1 MPLIKRLGDK
11 FGITVEGVQEEIKDN
26 LNPEPEKKTFSW
38 KNFLENVQELPNPLN
53 PLDTPTTFFREQLEK
68 KLEEEGKLNE
78 QDADSWIDSVRKG
91 INAGEAR
98 IAYSV
103 ADLLFGGLDL
113 ALDTN
118 TLKKVDEIYNNLKP
132 EQPEDTIGEITSLL
146 VEYGLPGSAI
156 LKIGGRLRKIIPGAR
171 KLTNYLSK
179 NKFTNI
185 AQRAV
190 GFGSLGAATD
200 FIASG
205 PDAPV
210 PFQEEKLIDTTNLE
224 GEELAKARFKNRLLY
239 GQEGAVLGSG
249 LSLLGKPA
257 ALGFKYG
264 LFKPTA
270 KVAGVGLKAV
280 DKLVIS
286 PAAYLLSKDPIII
299 PTISKGIVAGGEAF
313 LQKVLAPLAVRKLPF
328 TKLPDYNKWRMFSVQ
343 SSDPLKARL
352 KKLDDFLAMFRSVG
366 KETGEQFNLTSS
378 AKRYIKSQSR
388 RIEKYLESIEK
399 KAYNLAK
406 SFNSQYDSATTSPA
420 QQTQYLDYVL
430 EYLKGQRQLNSL
442 PEELRGTAKN
452 LNDEV
457 IKIKE
462 VFADALPEGDLKTFI
477 LDNVQGYMRKSFGVF
492 TNSSYNPPKEVF
504 DKAVNWVTENVVK
517 KNKDLVEAAIKAN
530 RDVPVD
536 EALKDYADILTKNII
551 QQGKTNA
558 DDPLATLQFIAKD
571 ILRSDELLRTG
582 DELPDVIKKLL
593 GEEKNLK
600 SSVLQTV
607 TSMITTTTNKRL
619 FDSLAQLGLR
629 QGWLFETRATARAA
643 GILDAK
649 EIVRLPGLGI
659 LQSDDLGKLYASNE
673 LAEALRGSKGFLDKL
688 LQNSLYNFALQ
699 GKTLVQFGKTVLS
712 PATQV
717 RNVTSASFF
726 PLANGH
732 IGGMGSVTNAFKM
745 VLDDIF
751 GAGKVLN
758 EKELIDNITKK
769 IELGVLDENI
779 VASEL
784 QAVLKEIKAGTI
796 DNSDTLIN
804 KLSNTKFMKDITRV
818 YAGGDNLWK
827 WYGHEYMKSQLKGL
841 FKNVDDVAAWTKQIV
856 GREFDPINRITGQVK
871 TLEDAIEEAAAWYI
885 RNTYPTYSKVPKVIQ
900 NLRKLPL
907 GNFIS
912 FPAEMIRTTYNI
924 LEIAAKEISSANPKM
939 RQMGYRRLFGAGTVL
954 GGADSAVSKI
964 AEQFTGVTDE
974 MIDDYKRDYG
984 ASWEKNSNMIPITK
998 PQDGRFKMINFSYFS
1013 PYDVVTAP
1021 FRAITNIFKQRSVT
1035 PKEAQDSL
1043 MYEFISGP
1051 INQLISPFVSESI
1064 LFEKIAD
1071 VLPAGYGVGSRGGVT
1086 KTGAK
1091 IYSDSDSGS
1100 DKLMKSL
1107 GHLIEGIEP
1116 GVTRTF
1122 RRIGQGFT
1130 GAKDYDPFTEL
1141 TNLFTGVR
1149 VIDADIQKTLNYVI
1163 TDFNKIQQEVFDTE
1177 EFYTTDGYGTRGPAE
1192 MVQEFINIQN
1202 EAYKEQLKI
1211 FQAIET
1217 ARKFGVSDRDL
1228 RTILKDRKVSKK
1240 RISNLLKG
1248 YYTPVDYNKGL
1259 FKKKLKELKALEDKR
1274 GVEIFTKERGR
1285 NYYYPRRELDDV
1297 IRNFERR
1304 KFEIEVPPAERQ
1316 ASGVPVTVAEPIVQE
1331 VAQAEIQTPPLPE
1344 TPKPDVASATNLASI
1359 NVVNPMTGLTRTEG
1373 ALLSPGEQAIA
1384 QKSNR
1389 RIV

>member
-643 GILDAK
+643 GI
-649 EIVRLPGLGI
+649 
-659 LQSDDLGKLYASNE
+659 
-673 LAEALRGSKGFLDKL
+673 
-688 LQNSLYNFALQ
+688 
-699 GKTLVQFGKTVLS
+699 
-712 PATQV
+712 
-717 RNVTSASFF
+717 
-726 PLANGH
+726 
-732 IGGMGSVTNAFKM
+732 
-745 VLDDIF
+745 
-751 GAGKVLN
+751 
-758 EKELIDNITKK
+758 
-769 IELGVLDENI
+769 
-779 VASEL
+779 
-784 QAVLKEIKAGTI
+784 
-796 DNSDTLIN
+796 
-804 KLSNTKFMKDITRV
+804 
-818 YAGGDNLWK
+818 
-827 WYGHEYMKSQLKGL
+827 
-841 FKNVDDVAAWTKQIV
+841 
-856 GREFDPINRITGQVK
+856 
-871 TLEDAIEEAAAWYI
+871 
-885 RNTYPTYSKVPKVIQ
+885 
-900 NLRKLPL
+900 
-907 GNFIS
+907 
-912 FPAEMIRTTYNI
+912 
-924 LEIAAKEISSANPKM
+924 
-939 RQMGYRRLFGAGTVL
+939 
-954 GGADSAVSKI
+954 
-964 AEQFTGVTDE
+964 
-974 MIDDYKRDYG
+974 
-984 ASWEKNSNMIPITK
+984 
-998 PQDGRFKMINFSYFS
+998 
-1013 PYDVVTAP
+1013 
-1021 FRAITNIFKQRSVT
+1021 
-1035 PKEAQDSL
+1035 
-1043 MYEFISGP
+1043 
-1051 INQLISPFVSESI
+1051 
-1064 LFEKIAD
+1064 
-1071 VLPAGYGVGSRGGVT
+1071 
-1086 KTGAK
+1086 
-1091 IYSDSDSGS
+1091 
-1100 DKLMKSL
+1100 
-1107 GHLIEGIEP
+1107 
-1116 GVTRTF
+1116 
-1122 RRIGQGFT
+1122 
-1130 GAKDYDPFTEL
+1130 
-1141 TNLFTGVR
+1141 
-1149 VIDADIQKTLNYVI
+1149 
-1163 TDFNKIQQEVFDTE
+1163 
-1177 EFYTTDGYGTRGPAE
+1177 
-1192 MVQEFINIQN
+1192 
-1202 EAYKEQLKI
+1202 
-1211 FQAIET
+1211 
-1217 ARKFGVSDRDL
+1217 
-1228 RTILKDRKVSKK
+1228 
-1240 RISNLLKG
+1240 
-1248 YYTPVDYNKGL
+1248 
-1259 FKKKLKELKALEDKR
+1259 
-1274 GVEIFTKERGR
+1274 
-1285 NYYYPRRELDDV
+1285 
-1297 IRNFERR
+1297 
-1304 KFEIEVPPAERQ
+1304 
-1316 ASGVPVTVAEPIVQE
+1316 
-1331 VAQAEIQTPPLPE
+1331 
-1344 TPKPDVASATNLASI
+1344 
-1359 NVVNPMTGLTRTEG
+1359 
-1373 ALLSPGEQAIA
+1373 
-1384 QKSNR
+1384 
-1389 RIV
+1389 